1 MKNEWNFIEDGG
13 EMQDQLLN
21 ELLKVSSDFI
31 LVLER
36 SGTVLQMGEHLR
48 ATLLEQAFDIEEF
61 AAMVAE
67 HVDQLTEQDTLSLP
81 LETRD
86 VFASTFSVVFRDH
99 DRIVLLATDRKP
111 VQALLS
117 HIRNSRDREE
127 SFREKDGRVHILLDE
142 SSDPIFSFAAD
153 GTYLYINRVF
163 ADTIGRRQQDV
174 IGKKIW
180 DVFSKDEAD
189 KRFAMVKQVFQTG
202 ETGTIEVRVPLPAG
216 GEKFFL
222 TTVKPVKDVRGAVSF
237 VICISKDITELRKAR
252 DELAVLRGIIPICA
266 SCKNIR
272 DDDGYWQRIEDYV
285 ASHSEAEFSHG
296 LCPDCAVKL
305 YPEFVDAQMLNKIR
319 S

>member
-1 MKNEWNFIEDGG
+1 
-13 EMQDQLLN
+13 MQDQLLN
-21 ELLKVSSDFI
+21 QLLKVSSDFI

-36 SGTVLQMGEHLR
+36 SGTVLQVGEHLR
-48 ATLLEQAFDIEEF
+48 ATLFEQAFDIEEF

-67 HVDQLTEQDTLSLP
+67 HADQFIVQDTLHLP
-81 LETRD
+81 LDKRGIL
-86 VFASTFSVVFRDH
+86 SSPFSVVSRDPE
-99 DRIVLLATDRKP
+99 RIVLLAADRKP
-111 VQALLS
+111 FQALVS
-117 HIRNSRDREE
+117 HIRNSREREE
-127 SFREKDGRVHILLDE
+127 SFREKDERVHVLLDE
-142 SSDPIFSFAAD
+142 SSDPIFSFTAD
-153 GTYLYINRVF
+153 GTYLYINRIF

-180 DVFSKDEAD
+180 DVFSRDEAD

-222 TTVKPVKDVRGAVSF
+222 TTVKPVKDVRGAVSS

-252 DELAVLRGIIPICA
+252 DEIAVLRGIIPICA

-272 DDDGYWQRIEDYV
+272 DDEGYWQRIEDYV

-305 YPEFVDAQMLNKIR
+305 YPEFVDAQMLKKIR
-319 S
+319 KKEPLL